1 MALFSYK
8 AMDPGGRFVFGRMN
22 AINLVDL
29 ELRLKRMELD
39 FINGQPVKQGG
50 WFRGAPVG
58 RRELINFCFHL
69 EQLTRAGVP
78 LIEGLTDLRDST
90 QQPRFR
96 EVVAGLIESIEGG
109 RTLSQAMLEH
119 PKVFDQ
125 VFCNLVRAGEN
136 SGRLPEV
143 LKNLEDKLKRE
154 DELASYTKRLF
165 IYPAIVSMFVMVALA
180 VSLVFLVPELAKLF
194 RSTGQALP
202 LQTRIL
208 IAASDFFVKYWYL
221 VIGFLIAT
229 VAGLNVL
236 IATNPV
242 ARYRFDDLK
251 LRLPVLGPIYRKII
265 LSRFAGVFAMLYASG
280 ISVIDAVRTTEDVV
294 GNRVIR
300 EGLRRVGQLISD
312 GQNVTNAFQNVGLFP
327 PLVVRMLRVGET
339 TGGLD
344 EALKNVGYFYDRD
357 VQESIESAQATME
370 PALTVM
376 LGLVLLWVALSVLGP
391 VYDIVSK
398 LKT

>member
-39 FINGQPVKQGG
+39 FINGQPVKQGS
-50 WFRGAPVG
+50 WFRGAPVA

-165 IYPAIVSMFVMVALA
+165 IYPAIVSVFVMVALA

-208 IAASDFFVKYWYL
+208 IAASDFVVKYWYL
-221 VIGFLIAT
+221 LIGFLIAS

-236 IATNPV
+236 IATHPV